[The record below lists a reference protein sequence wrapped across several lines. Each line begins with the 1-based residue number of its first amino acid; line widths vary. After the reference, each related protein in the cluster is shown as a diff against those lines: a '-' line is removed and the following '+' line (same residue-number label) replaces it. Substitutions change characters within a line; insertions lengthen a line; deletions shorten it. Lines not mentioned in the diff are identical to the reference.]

1 MLGTETRSS
10 KSDPIT
16 REIIRTALS
25 SAADQ
30 MSVALFRTAYSTIVR
45 DCLDYSTSLCN
56 EEGEMIAQGVT
67 IPFHLGSVPFAM
79 ATLFTKYGTDI
90 HPGDVF
96 IMNDP
101 FDGGMHIP
109 DIFIVQP
116 IFWRGEKVAFAVTT
130 AHHAD
135 LGGRLPGS
143 AACDNTEIFQDG
155 FRMPWLKLYQY
166 GEPNEA
172 VFTLLRAN
180 VRVPHM
186 VLGDIR
192 AQLAACHMGE
202 AAIHDIL
209 QRYGVNTFRQCCLDL
224 IDYTERLLRESIRSW
239 PKKIYTFVDFMDSDG
254 VGGPPV
260 KIEVALRTDEDTLI
274 ADFSGT
280 ASQVQGA
287 INCTFSFTAA
297 VVAMCVR
304 QMVQDDIPNTA
315 GMFRPLKII
324 APPGS
329 VVNCVMPAASS
340 MRGITGFRIADAVLG
355 AFAQM
360 LPDRV
365 IAAGEGGNSL
375 IIIGGREN
383 TATNGGPF
391 VFYELMSGTWGAM
404 AGHDGNDG
412 LCNPAN
418 VASNI
423 PIEQAEC
430 EYPIRVER
438 YGFAQDSGGSGQFR
452 GGVAVEREWS
462 LLSGRAHLAIRS
474 DRRDH
479 LPYGLAGGGPGKG
492 SINILLH
499 SNGESEV
506 LPTMIS
512 SSMEEGDRLYHRQA
526 GGGGFGDP
534 WLREPDAVAWDVK
547 NEKVSLAAAKEEYGV
562 VLDKEKLVPLLA
574 ETRALRELCR
584 AGEENL

>member
-1 MLGTETRSS
+1 
-10 KSDPIT
+10 
-16 REIIRTALS
+16 
-25 SAADQ
+25 
-30 MSVALFRTAYSTIVR
+30 
-45 DCLDYSTSLCN
+45 
-56 EEGEMIAQGVT
+56 
-67 IPFHLGSVPFAM
+67 
-79 ATLFTKYGTDI
+79 
-90 HPGDVF
+90 
-96 IMNDP
+96 MNDP

-438 YGFAQDSGGSGQFR
+438 YGFAQDSGGERSVPRRRSR
-452 GGVAVEREWS
+452 GARMEPSIWKGPPGYS
-462 LLSGRAHLAIRS
+462 L
-474 DRRDH
+474 
-479 LPYGLAGGGPGKG
+479 
-492 SINILLH
+492 
-499 SNGESEV
+499 
-506 LPTMIS
+506 
-512 SSMEEGDRLYHRQA
+512 
-526 GGGGFGDP
+526 
-534 WLREPDAVAWDVK
+534 
-547 NEKVSLAAAKEEYGV
+547 
-562 VLDKEKLVPLLA
+562 
-574 ETRALRELCR
+574 
-584 AGEENL
+584 